1 MKLCSLALGAACILA
16 TMRRDRQRKGE
27 ARERAQAEAAA
38 WSAARADAKW
48 DRHAVVAIAAAV
60 LVAYF
65 PALGAGFTNWD
76 DDRFIT
82 DNPLFQGPVSAYVA
96 AALTRVQFQAYHP
109 LHLLSYLPDRL
120 LWPGSAAGFHALN
133 LALFA
138 LALTLGYFLLRRT
151 VGVLPALMAILLV
164 GLQPLAVESVAWVV
178 GRKDVLAL
186 LLVFATLLVADREPR
201 TASTASTT
209 STTKSTVAAC
219 VLAVLA
225 CLAKTSAVV
234 LPIVLFAWLRFAR
247 EIPLRQALRRCLPF
261 AIIALVFALPVPF
274 IWKHNQ
280 MIAAARPLPLVL
292 DVLGTL
298 GVYAGRV
305 IAPVDLAPVYPAAI
319 QGQVFGGLA
328 VAVAL
333 LLVVGSWR
341 RMPAGAKF
349 AVVAFIGCLL
359 PVANITPLYYRFAD
373 RYALL
378 ALGALAWPLAK
389 LLAWQRGRKVVVVC
403 ATLAL
408 GVELWATMQIVPA
421 WNDSLA
427 LWERATTVQPRAIY
441 GHLKLGETYRGLKRF
456 HEAAQSYVR
465 AGDVDPRSIK
475 GPAGLLRTVGEREE
489 ASGRIPLGTYT
500 AWESVIAKPGF
511 DAQKMESLIAV
522 LDKSDCRS
530 CTEAMLWLAL
540 RMFPQPDTGL
550 VSMAGK
556 ELDRDRADLAMV
568 YLSEVRD
575 LGTKGADE
583 VAKRLRA
590 PATSTAP
597 ATAP

>member
-1 MKLCSLALGAACILA
+1 
-16 TMRRDRQRKGE
+16 MRRDRQRKGE
-27 ARERAQAEAAA
+27 ARARAQAEAAA
-38 WSAARADAKW
+38 GAAARAEAKWAKW
-48 DRHAVVAIAAAV
+48 DRHAVMAIVVTV

-82 DNPLFQGPVSAYVA
+82 ENPLFHGPISAYVA

-120 LWPGSAAGFHALN
+120 LWPDSAAGFHAMN

-164 GLQPLAVESVAWVV
+164 GLQPLCVESVAWVV

-186 LLVFATLLVADREPR
+186 LLMFATLLVADREPR
-201 TASTASTT
+201 TIR
-209 STTKSTVAAC
+209 STVAAC

-234 LPIVLFAWLRFAR
+234 VPIVLFAWLRFAR
-247 EIPLRQALRRCLPF
+247 EFPMRMAVRRCLPF

-274 IWKHNQ
+274 IWKQSQ
-280 MIAAARPLPLVL
+280 MIPSGRPLPMAL
-292 DVLGTL
+292 DVLGTI

-305 IAPVDLAPVYPAAI
+305 IAPVDLSPVYPALI
-319 QGQVFGGLA
+319 QGQVFAGLA
-328 VAVAL
+328 VAAAL
-333 LLVVGSWR
+333 LALVGSWR

-349 AVVAFIGCLL
+349 AVVGFIGCLL

-389 LLAWQRGRKVVVVC
+389 LLAWPRGRMVVALGAALV
-403 ATLAL
+403 L

-421 WNDSLA
+421 WHDSLA
-427 LWERATTVQPRAIY
+427 LWERATAVQPHAIY
-441 GHLKLGETYRGLKRF
+441 AHLKLGETYREQKRF
-456 HEAAQSYVR
+456 HEAATSYVR
-465 AGDVDPRSIK
+465 AGDIDPRSIK
-475 GPAGLLRTVGEREE
+475 GPVGLLRTVGEREE
-489 ASGRIPLGTYT
+489 AAGRIPAGTYQ
-500 AWESVIAKPGF
+500 AWETVIAKPGF
-511 DAQKMESLIAV
+511 NAEKMEALIGV

-530 CTEAMLWLAL
+530 CAEAMLWLAL
-540 RMFPQPDTGL
+540 RMFPQPDASL
-550 VSMAGK
+550 VSLARK
-556 ELDRDRADLAMV
+556 EIDRGRADLAMV

-575 LGTKGADE
+575 LNTDGLGE
-583 VAKRLRA
+583 ISKRLRE
-590 PATSTAP
+590 PAGAQ
-597 ATAP
+597 

>member
-1 MKLCSLALGAACILA
+1 M
-16 TMRRDRQRKGE
+16 
-27 ARERAQAEAAA
+27 
-38 WSAARADAKW
+38 
-48 DRHAVVAIAAAV
+48 VAIV
-60 LVAYF
+60 VSLLVAYF

-82 DNPLFQGPVSAYVA
+82 NNPLFHGPVSAYVA

-120 LWPGSAAGFHALN
+120 LWSDSATGFHALN
-133 LALFA
+133 LGLFA
-138 LALTLGYFLLRRT
+138 LALALGYFLLRRT

-164 GLQPLAVESVAWVV
+164 GLHPLAIESVAWVV

-186 LLVFATLLVADREPR
+186 LLLFATLLVEDREPR
-201 TASTASTT
+201 TTR
-209 STTKSTVAAC
+209 STVIAC
-219 VLAVLA
+219 VLATLA

-234 LPIVLFAWLRFAR
+234 LPIVLFAWLHFAR
-247 EIPLRQALRRCLPF
+247 EIPLRLALRRCLPF
-261 AIIALVFALPVPF
+261 AIIALVFALPVPL

-280 MIAAARPLPLVL
+280 MIPSSRPLPFVL

-305 IAPVDLAPVYPAAI
+305 IAPVDLAPVYPAMI

-328 VAVAL
+328 VAIAL
-333 LLVVGSWR
+333 LALVGAWR
-341 RMPAGAKF
+341 RLPSGAKF
-349 AVVAFIGCLL
+349 ATVAFVGCLL

-378 ALGALAWPLAK
+378 ALAALAWPMAK
-389 LLAWQRGRKVVVVC
+389 LLAWPRARVFAAVGVTVV
-403 ATLAL
+403 L
-408 GVELWATMQIVPA
+408 GLELGATMQIVPS

-427 LWERATTVQPRAIY
+427 LWERAVAVQPRAMY
-441 GHLKLGETYRGLKRF
+441 AHLKLGETYRAQKRF
-456 HEAAQSYVR
+456 HEAASSYVK

-489 ASGRIPLGTYT
+489 AAGRIPAGTCET
-500 AWESVIAKPGF
+500 WESVIAKPGF
-511 DAQKMESLIAV
+511 DAQKMEALIGV

-530 CTEAMLWLAL
+530 CAEAMLWLAL
-540 RMFPQPDTGL
+540 RMFPQSDASL
-550 VSMAGK
+550 VSFARK
-556 ELDRDRADLAMV
+556 EIERGRADIAMV

-575 LGTKGADE
+575 PNTAGYAE
-583 VAKRLRA
+583 VAKLLRSPTGA
-590 PATSTAP
+590 Q
-597 ATAP
+597 

>member
-1 MKLCSLALGAACILA
+1 
-16 TMRRDRQRKGE
+16 MRRDRQRKGE
-27 ARERAQAEAAA
+27 SRERAQAEAAA
-38 WSAARADAKW
+38 WSAARANAKW
-48 DRHAVVAIAAAV
+48 DRHALVAIAVAV

-82 DNPLFQGPVSAYVA
+82 NNPLFQGPVSAYVV

-133 LALFA
+133 LALFV
-138 LALTLGYFLLRRT
+138 LALMLGYFLVRRT

-164 GLQPLAVESVAWVV
+164 GLQPLCVESVAWVV

-186 LLVFATLLVADREPR
+186 LLMFATLLVADREPR
-201 TASTASTT
+201 TTT
-209 STTKSTVAAC
+209 STRSTVAAC

-247 EIPLRQALRRCLPF
+247 ELPLRLALRRCLPF

-280 MIAAARPLPLVL
+280 MIASARPLPLVL

-305 IAPVDLAPVYPAAI
+305 IAPVDLAPVYPAVIRDQA
-319 QGQVFGGLA
+319 FAGLA
-328 VAVAL
+328 VAAS
-333 LLVVGSWR
+333 LLVLIGSWR

-378 ALGALAWPLAK
+378 ALGALAWPLAQ

-403 ATLAL
+403 ATLVL

-427 LWERATTVQPRAIY
+427 LWERATMVQPRAVY
-441 GHLKLGETYRGLKRF
+441 GHLKLGETYRALKRF

-489 ASGRIPLGTYT
+489 AAGLIPPGTYT

-511 DAQKMESLIAV
+511 DAPKMASLIAV

-540 RMFPQPDTGL
+540 RMFPQPDADL
-550 VSMAGK
+550 VSMAQK
-556 ELDRDRADLAMV
+556 EIERERADLAMV
-568 YLSEVRD
+568 YLSELRD
-575 LGTKGADE
+575 LGTTGAAE

-590 PATSTAP
+590 PATAPTTAP
-597 ATAP
+597 

>member
-1 MKLCSLALGAACILA
+1 
-16 TMRRDRQRKGE
+16 MRKDRQRKGE
-27 ARERAQAEAAA
+27 ARARAQAEAAA
-38 WSAARADAKW
+38 GAAARAEAKWAKW
-48 DRHAVVAIAAAV
+48 DRHAVMVIVVTV

-82 DNPLFQGPVSAYVA
+82 ENPLFHGPISAYVA

-120 LWPGSAAGFHALN
+120 LWPDSAAGFHAMN

-164 GLQPLAVESVAWVV
+164 GLQPLCVESVAWVV

-186 LLVFATLLVADREPR
+186 LLMFATLLVADREPR
-201 TASTASTT
+201 TIR
-209 STTKSTVAAC
+209 STVAAC
-219 VLAVLA
+219 ALAALA

-234 LPIVLFAWLRFAR
+234 VPIVLFAWLRFAR
-247 EIPLRQALRRCLPF
+247 EIPMGMAVRRCLPF
-261 AIIALVFALPVPF
+261 AIVALVFALPVPF

-280 MIAAARPLPLVL
+280 MLPSGRPLPMAL
-292 DVLGTL
+292 DVLGTI

-305 IAPVDLAPVYPAAI
+305 IAPVDLSPVYPALI
-319 QGQVFGGLA
+319 QGQVFAGLA
-328 VAVAL
+328 VAAAL
-333 LLVVGSWR
+333 LALVGSWR

-349 AVVAFIGCLL
+349 AVVGFIGCLL

-389 LLAWQRGRKVVVVC
+389 LLAWQRGRMVVALGAALV
-403 ATLAL
+403 L

-421 WNDSLA
+421 WHDSLA
-427 LWERATTVQPRAIY
+427 LWERATAVQPHAIY
-441 GHLKLGETYRGLKRF
+441 AHLKLGETYREQKRF
-456 HEAAQSYVR
+456 HEAATSYVR
-465 AGDVDPRSIK
+465 AGDIDPRSIK
-475 GPAGLLRTVGEREE
+475 GPVGLLRTVGEREE
-489 ASGRIPLGTYT
+489 AAGRIPAGTYQ
-500 AWESVIAKPGF
+500 AWETVIAKPGF
-511 DAQKMESLIAV
+511 NAEKMEALIGV

-530 CTEAMLWLAL
+530 CAEAMLWLAL
-540 RMFPQPDTGL
+540 RMFPQPDASL
-550 VSMAGK
+550 VSLARK
-556 ELDRDRADLAMV
+556 EIDRGRADLAMV

-575 LGTKGADE
+575 LNTDGLGE
-583 VAKRLRA
+583 ISKRLRE
-590 PATSTAP
+590 PAGAQ
-597 ATAP
+597 

>member
-1 MKLCSLALGAACILA
+1 
-16 TMRRDRQRKGE
+16 MRRDRQRKGE
-27 ARERAQAEAAA
+27 SRERAQAEAAA
-38 WSAARADAKW
+38 WSAARAKAKWAKW
-48 DRHAVVAIAAAV
+48 DRHAVVAIVVTV

-82 DNPLFQGPVSAYVA
+82 DNPLFHGPISAYVA

-120 LWPGSAAGFHALN
+120 LWPGSAAGFHAMN

-186 LLVFATLLVADREPR
+186 LLMFATLLTADREPR
-201 TASTASTT
+201 TTRSTI
-209 STTKSTVAAC
+209 AAC

-234 LPIVLFAWLRFAR
+234 LPIVLFAWLHFAR
-247 EIPLRQALRRCLPF
+247 EVPFRLALRRCLPF
-261 AIIALVFALPVPF
+261 ALVALVFALPVPF

-280 MIAAARPLPLVL
+280 MIPSGRPLPFVL

-305 IAPVDLAPVYPAAI
+305 IAPVDLSPIYPALI
-319 QGQVFGGLA
+319 QGQVFAGLA
-328 VAVAL
+328 MAAGL
-333 LLVVGSWR
+333 LAAIGSWR
-341 RMPAGAKF
+341 RLPAGAKF
-349 AVVAFIGCLL
+349 AVVGFIGCLL
-359 PVANITPLYYRFAD
+359 PVANITPLYFRFAD

-403 ATLAL
+403 ATLVL
-408 GVELWATMQIVPA
+408 GVELWATMQLVPS

-427 LWERATTVQPRAIY
+427 LWERATAVQPRAIY
-441 GHLKLGETYRGLKRF
+441 AHLKLGETYRAQKRF

-489 ASGRIPLGTYT
+489 AAGRIPAGTYE
-500 AWESVIAKPGF
+500 AWETVIAKPGF

-522 LDKSDCRS
+522 LDKSECRS

-540 RMFPQPDTGL
+540 RMFPQPDASL
-550 VSMAGK
+550 VKGAR
-556 ELDRDRADLAMV
+556 EAIDRGRTDLAMV
-568 YLSEVRD
+568 YVSEVRD
-575 LGTKGADE
+575 PNVEGLSE
-583 VAKRLRA
+583 VAKRLRT
-590 PATSTAP
+590 PAGAQ
-597 ATAP
+597 

>member
-1 MKLCSLALGAACILA
+1 
-16 TMRRDRQRKGE
+16 MRRDRQRKGE
-27 ARERAQAEAAA
+27 ARARAQAEAAA
-38 WSAARADAKW
+38 GAAARAEAKWAKW
-48 DRHAVVAIAAAV
+48 DRHAVMAIVVTV

-82 DNPLFQGPVSAYVA
+82 ENPLFHGPISAYVA

-120 LWPGSAAGFHALN
+120 LWPDSAAGFHAMN

-164 GLQPLAVESVAWVV
+164 GLQPLCVESVAWVV

-186 LLVFATLLVADREPR
+186 LLMFATLLVADREPR
-201 TASTASTT
+201 TIR
-209 STTKSTVAAC
+209 STVAAC
-219 VLAVLA
+219 ALAALA

-234 LPIVLFAWLRFAR
+234 VPIVLFAWLRFAR
-247 EIPLRQALRRCLPF
+247 EIPMRMAVRRCLPF

-280 MIAAARPLPLVL
+280 MLPSGRPLPMAL
-292 DVLGTL
+292 DVLGTI

-305 IAPVDLAPVYPAAI
+305 IAPVDLSPVYPALI
-319 QGQVFGGLA
+319 QGQVFAGLA
-328 VAVAL
+328 VAAAL
-333 LLVVGSWR
+333 LALVGSWR

-349 AVVAFIGCLL
+349 AVVGFIGCLL

-389 LLAWQRGRKVVVVC
+389 LLAWQRGRMVVALGAALV
-403 ATLAL
+403 L

-421 WNDSLA
+421 WHDSLA
-427 LWERATTVQPRAIY
+427 LWERATAVQPHAIY
-441 GHLKLGETYRGLKRF
+441 AHLKLGETYREQKRF
-456 HEAAQSYVR
+456 HEAATSYVR
-465 AGDVDPRSIK
+465 AGDIDPRSIK
-475 GPAGLLRTVGEREE
+475 GPVGLLRTVGEREE
-489 ASGRIPLGTYT
+489 AAGRIPAGTYQ
-500 AWESVIAKPGF
+500 AWETVIAKPGF
-511 DAQKMESLIAV
+511 NAEKMEALIGV

-530 CTEAMLWLAL
+530 CAEAMLWLAL
-540 RMFPQPDTGL
+540 RMFPQPDASL
-550 VSMAGK
+550 VSLARK
-556 ELDRDRADLAMV
+556 EIDRGRADLAMV

-575 LGTKGADE
+575 LNTDGLGE
-583 VAKRLRA
+583 ISKRLRE
-590 PATSTAP
+590 PAGAQ
-597 ATAP
+597 